1 MDLPLGAPILA
12 EDGEALGALG
22 GITVDPLSRTVKA
35 IVLFLDPAL
44 VVPAPVEAEAIREGR
59 ATTPSLSAAGIV
71 RVQVPLALVRG
82 VAGKTVTLTLGLADL
97 RQSLEAYPD
106 VDSIA
111 GVPLVI
117 RAHADGRLE
126 AVAAGLPDSF
136 VPDAELDGNTF
147 VRDVYAKVG
156 HWDEMRV
163 DPFTHKLQSL
173 KVVGTL
179 ANDRTEDRIPA
190 HALGSIH
197 RRFITV
203 KLPLF

>member
-1 MDLPLGAPILA
+1 MDLPLGAPIFA
-12 EDGEALGALG
+12 ADGTALGALG
-22 GITVDPLSRTVKA
+22 GITIDPLSRTVKA
-35 IVLFLDPAL
+35 IVLHLDQAL
-44 VVPAPVEAEAIREGR
+44 VVAAPVDVDAIHEGR
-59 ATTPSLSAAGIV
+59 ATTPSTAAAGIV

-82 VAGKTVTLTLGLADL
+82 VSGKEITLSFSGSDLGSALSAC
-97 RQSLEAYPD
+97 PD
-106 VDSIA
+106 VDAIA
-111 GVPLVI
+111 GVPLVL
-117 RAHADGRLE
+117 HAANDGTL
-126 AVAAGLPDSF
+126 AANAAALPDSF

-156 HWDEMRV
+156 HWDELRV

-173 KVVGTL
+173 RVAGSL
-179 ANDRTEDRIPA
+179 ANDRAENRIPA

>member
-1 MDLPLGAPILA
+1 MDLALGAPITA
-12 EDGEALGALG
+12 DDGEALGTLG
-22 GITVDPLSRTVKA
+22 GFIIDPLSRTVKA
-35 IVLFLDPAL
+35 IVLHLDQAL
-44 VVPAPVEAEAIREGR
+44 VVPAPVEVAAVREGR
-59 ATTPSLSAAGIV
+59 ATTPSTAAEGIV
-71 RVQVPLALVRG
+71 RVQAPLMLVRG
-82 VAGKTVTLTLGLADL
+82 VSGQAIALTIAASDL
-97 RQSLEAYPD
+97 RQALSAFPD
-106 VDSIA
+106 VDAIA
-111 GVPLVI
+111 GVPLVLQH
-117 RAHADGRLE
+117 RADGSVHAE
-126 AVAAGLPDSF
+126 AAALPDTF

-173 KVVGTL
+173 KVAGRLTNSR
-179 ANDRTEDRIPA
+179 AEKRIPV

>member
-1 MDLPLGAPILA
+1 MDLPLGAPIST
-12 EDGEALGALG
+12 EDGEALGTLG
-22 GITVDPLSRTVKA
+22 GIVIDPLSRTVKA
-35 IVLFLDPAL
+35 IVLLLDQAL
-44 VVPAPVEAEAIREGR
+44 IVAAAVEVEAVREGR
-59 ATTPSLSAAGIV
+59 ATTPSTSAAGIV
-71 RVQVPLALVRG
+71 RVQVPLALIRG
-82 VAGKTVTLTLGLADL
+82 VSGNEISLAFRRPDLT
-97 RQSLEAYPD
+97 RSLTAYPD
-106 VDSIA
+106 VDAIA
-111 GVPLVI
+111 GIPLVLQT
-117 RAHADGRLE
+117 RADGSLD
-126 AVAAGLPDSF
+126 AVAAALPDSF

-173 KVVGTL
+173 RVAGTL
-179 ANDRTEDRIPA
+179 TNDRTENRIPV

>member
-12 EDGEALGALG
+12 EDGAALGILG
-22 GITVDPLSRTVKA
+22 GITIDPLSRTVKA
-35 IVLFLDPAL
+35 VVLHLDQALIVLATVD
-44 VVPAPVEAEAIREGR
+44 AEAIREGR
-59 ATTPSLSAAGIV
+59 ATTPSTSAQGIV
-71 RVQVPLALVRG
+71 GVQVPLAVVRG
-82 VAGKTVTLTLGLADL
+82 VSGREITLALSRSDL
-97 RQSLEAYPD
+97 RQALSAIDD

-111 GVPLVI
+111 GVPLVL
-117 RAHADGRLE
+117 RSRADGSVLVE
-126 AVAAGLPDSF
+126 AANVPDSF
-136 VPDAELDGNTF
+136 VPDAELDSNTF

-173 KVVGTL
+173 RVAGKLTNSR
-179 ANDRTEDRIPA
+179 AENRIPV
-190 HALGSIH
+190 HALASIH

>member
-1 MDLPLGAPILA
+1 MDLPLGAPISA
-12 EDGEALGALG
+12 EDGEALGTLG
-22 GITVDPLSRTVKA
+22 GIVIDPLSRTVKA
-35 IVLFLDPAL
+35 IVLLLDQAL
-44 VVPAPVEAEAIREGR
+44 IVAAAVEVEAVREGR
-59 ATTPSLSAAGIV
+59 ATTPSTSAAGIV
-71 RVQVPLALVRG
+71 RVQAPLSFVRG
-82 VAGKTVTLTLGLADL
+82 VSGKEITLALSRPDLTRSLA
-97 RQSLEAYPD
+97 AYPD
-106 VDSIA
+106 ADTIA
-111 GVPLVI
+111 GIPLVL
-117 RAHADGRLE
+117 RTRADGGLD
-126 AVAAGLPDSF
+126 AVAAALPDSF

-173 KVVGTL
+173 KVAGTL
-179 ANDRTEDRIPA
+179 TNDRTENRIPV

>member
-12 EDGEALGALG
+12 EDGKALGTLG
-22 GITVDPLSRTVKA
+22 GITIDPLSRTVKA
-35 IVLFLDPAL
+35 LVLFLDQAL
-44 VVPAPVEAEAIREGR
+44 VVPAPVEVEAVREGR
-59 ATTPSLSAAGIV
+59 ATTPSTAAAGIV
-71 RVQVPLALVRG
+71 RIQVPLALVRG
-82 VAGKTVTLTLGLADL
+82 VSGKTITLALDLSDL
-97 RQSLEAYPD
+97 RQTLAAYPD

-111 GVPLVI
+111 GVPLVL
-117 RAHADGRLE
+117 RTRADGSLE
-126 AVAAGLPDSF
+126 AVAAALPDSF
-136 VPDAELDGNTF
+136 VPDAELDANTF
-147 VRDVYAKVG
+147 VRDVYAKIG
-156 HWDEMRV
+156 HWDELRV

-179 ANDRTEDRIPA
+179 TNDRTENRIPV

>member
-12 EDGEALGALG
+12 EDGKALGTLG
-22 GITVDPLSRTVKA
+22 GITIDPLSRTVKA
-35 IVLFLDPAL
+35 IVLFLDHAL
-44 VVPAPVEAEAIREGR
+44 VVPAAVNAEAVREGR
-59 ATTPSLSAAGIV
+59 ATTPSTSAAGIV

-82 VAGKTVTLTLGLADL
+82 VSGKTVTLALALADL
-97 RQSLEAYPD
+97 RQTLTAYPD
-106 VDSIA
+106 VDAIA
-111 GVPLVI
+111 GVPLVL
-117 RAHADGRLE
+117 RTRADGSLDAE
-126 AVAAGLPDSF
+126 AAALPDTF

-173 KVVGTL
+173 KVAGALT
-179 ANDRTEDRIPA
+179 NDRTENRIPV

>member
-12 EDGEALGALG
+12 EDGRTLGTLG
-22 GITVDPLSRTVKA
+22 GITIDPLSRTVKA
-35 IVLFLDPAL
+35 LVLFLDQAL
-44 VVPAPVEAEAIREGR
+44 VVPAPVEVEAVREGR
-59 ATTPSLSAAGIV
+59 ATTPSTSAAGIV
-71 RVQVPLALVRG
+71 RVQVPLTLVRG
-82 VAGKTVTLTLGLADL
+82 VSGKTITLALNLFDL
-97 RQSLEAYPD
+97 RQTLAAYPD

-111 GVPLVI
+111 GVPLVL
-117 RAHADGRLE
+117 RTRADGSLE

-147 VRDVYAKVG
+147 VRDVYAKIG

-179 ANDRTEDRIPA
+179 TNDRTENRIPV

>member
-1 MDLPLGAPILA
+1 MDLALDAPISA
-12 EDGEALGALG
+12 EDGVALGTLG

-35 IVLFLDPAL
+35 IVLHLDQAL
-44 VVPAPVEAEAIREGR
+44 VVFAPVEVKAVREGR
-59 ATTPSLSAAGIV
+59 ATTPSTSAEGIV

-82 VAGKTVTLTLGLADL
+82 VSGKEITLALSQSALGRAL
-97 RQSLEAYPD
+97 SAYPD

-111 GVPLVI
+111 GVPLVL
-117 RAHADGRLE
+117 HTNADGSVY
-126 AVAAGLPDSF
+126 AAAAGLPDSF

-173 KVVGTL
+173 RVAGTL
-179 ANDRTEDRIPA
+179 TNRRAESRIPA

>member
-12 EDGEALGALG
+12 EDGKALGTLG
-22 GITVDPLSRTVKA
+22 GITIDPLSRTVKA
-35 IVLFLDPAL
+35 LVLFLDQAL
-44 VVPAPVEAEAIREGR
+44 VVPAPVEVEAVREGR
-59 ATTPSLSAAGIV
+59 ATTPSTAAAGIV
-71 RVQVPLALVRG
+71 RIQVPLALVRG
-82 VAGKTVTLTLGLADL
+82 VSGKTITLALDLSDL
-97 RQSLEAYPD
+97 RQTLVAYPD

-111 GVPLVI
+111 GVPLVL
-117 RAHADGRLE
+117 RARADGSLE
-126 AVAAGLPDSF
+126 AVAAALPDSF
-136 VPDAELDGNTF
+136 VPDAELDANTF
-147 VRDVYAKVG
+147 VRDVYAKIG
-156 HWDEMRV
+156 HWDEMRI

-179 ANDRTEDRIPA
+179 TNDRTENRIPV

>member
-1 MDLPLGAPILA
+1 MDLPLGAPISA
-12 EDGEALGALG
+12 ADGAALGTLG
-22 GITVDPLSRTVKA
+22 GITIDPLSRTVKA
-35 IVLFLDPAL
+35 IVLHLDHAL
-44 VVPAPVEAEAIREGR
+44 VVAAPVDAEAIHEGR
-59 ATTPSLSAAGIV
+59 ATTPATSAAGIV

-82 VAGKTVTLTLGLADL
+82 VSGKEITLGLGQADL
-97 RQSLEAYPD
+97 VRALASCPD
-106 VDSIA
+106 IDAIA
-111 GVPLVI
+111 GVPLVLQVTN
-117 RAHADGRLE
+117 DGSL
-126 AVAAGLPDSF
+126 VAAAAALPDSF
-136 VPDAELDGNTF
+136 VPDAELDGETF

-173 KVVGTL
+173 KVAGTL
-179 ANDRTEDRIPA
+179 TNDRAENRIPA